1 MKTSRTD
8 RRIESRQPVQ
18 GDIRLRKKGAITAP
32 FMGRL
37 VDLSPHGFRSR
48 HGCLTLVSGDRVD
61 YEYQGRNGTGD
72 KRTPG
77 PRDGAGAPEASNRG
91 ADSLAQSFS
100 SIISQGRCTGD
111 VDQDRR

>member
-61 YEYQGRNGTGD
+61 YEYQGRNGTAQAMWTRIVDNEAETGFNIL
-72 KRTPG
+72 
-77 PRDGAGAPEASNRG
+77 PEAS
-91 ADSLAQSFS
+91 
-100 SIISQGRCTGD
+100 
-111 VDQDRR
+111 